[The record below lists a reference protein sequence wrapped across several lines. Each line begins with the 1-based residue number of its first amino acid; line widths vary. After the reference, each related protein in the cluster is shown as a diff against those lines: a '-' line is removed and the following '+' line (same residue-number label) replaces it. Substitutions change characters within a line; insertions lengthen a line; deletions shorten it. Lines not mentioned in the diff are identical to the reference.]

1 MSLIFLETILG
12 LSGVMHAQQE
22 LVSCKPMSQRI
33 GQYGC
38 WITASQPV
46 GALPGLVYWTM
57 EIFATKQAAELAKGT
72 GGTVVESLGRV
83 WLLTVGEKPKVN
95 PAGTRIAEIG
105 PLPVKAGEVYT
116 AQYMEATLQ
125 PGMVSKTH
133 LHSGVEAFYTESGE
147 TCLETPEGM
156 QVGQKGKGIV
166 IPEGVPMEL
175 TATGTDVRQGLIL
188 VLHDSSKPPT
198 TLVSEWKSKGLC
210 KAGR

>member
-1 MSLIFLETILG
+1 
-12 LSGVMHAQQE
+12 
-22 LVSCKPMSQRI
+22 
-33 GQYGC
+33 
-38 WITASQPV
+38 
-46 GALPGLVYWTM
+46 
-57 EIFATKQAAELAKGT
+57 
-72 GGTVVESLGRV
+72 
-83 WLLTVGEKPKVN
+83 LTVGEKPKVN